1 MVDEVF
7 ILTDK
12 IEFIP
17 DEDLEG
23 ELNFNLRA
31 AGYVFNKTLEYS
43 IYRENLVREFNIGNN
58 IKVNRNYT

>member
-1 MVDEVF
+1 MVEFKFFMVDEVF

-31 AGYVFNKTLEYS
+31 AGYVFNKT
-43 IYRENLVREFNIGNN
+43 
-58 IKVNRNYT
+58 

>member
-1 MVDEVF
+1 MRSLSKKKIKCGEHLFMVDKTF

-12 IEFIP
+12 IEFVP

-31 AGYVFNKTLEYS
+31 AGYVLQ
-43 IYRENLVREFNIGNN
+43 NIR
-58 IKVNRNYT
+58 IQHLP